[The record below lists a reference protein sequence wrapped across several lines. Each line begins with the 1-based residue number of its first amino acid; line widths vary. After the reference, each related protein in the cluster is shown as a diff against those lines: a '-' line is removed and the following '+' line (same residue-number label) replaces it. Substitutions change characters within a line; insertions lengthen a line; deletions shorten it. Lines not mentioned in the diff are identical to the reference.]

1 MTMPNQEMERA
12 AGGALR
18 ITPQDLEAAR
28 QTVRWCSGLSRS
40 EAARTICE
48 HWDWLTASG
57 SYKVT
62 ACLKVLEAW
71 EERGRLRL
79 PGKRRMTRWHTDRA
93 CGAEATQRTQRW
105 PGPRAEAWR
114 GRVSPTRARPS

>member
-12 AGGALR
+12 AGGAPR
-18 ITPQDLEAAR
+18 ITPRDLEAAR

-40 EAARTICE
+40 EVARTICE
-48 HWDWLTASG
+48 HWGWVTASG
-57 SYKVT
+57 SYKLT
-62 ACLKVLEAW
+62 ACLKVLEEW

-79 PGKRRMTRWHTDRA
+79 PGKRRMTRWYTGRA

-114 GRVSPTRARPS
+114 GRGSATRARPS